1 MIDGIFKEVDINTGS
16 SLMYVNRHSNE
27 FFFILELREERNYRR
42 QRGSCLVEAL
52 LGAKKLAR
60 LNFCHHR
67 TSFYGSFIMML

>member
-16 SLMYVNRHSNE
+16 SLMYVNRHSDE
-27 FFFILELREERNYRR
+27 FFILELREERNYRR

-52 LGAKKLAR
+52 LDAKNLAL
-60 LNFCHHR
+60 LNFCHRR